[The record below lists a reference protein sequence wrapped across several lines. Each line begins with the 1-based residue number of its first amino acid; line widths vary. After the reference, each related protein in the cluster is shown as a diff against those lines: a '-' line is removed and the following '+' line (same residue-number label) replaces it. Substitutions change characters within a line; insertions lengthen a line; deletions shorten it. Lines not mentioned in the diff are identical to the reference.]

1 MLRIKWRINSGVK
14 CSSYHN
20 TYFQPIDS
28 PSNVSSWCFDRLIPH
43 DQYFCALLY
52 FTGSDQFNRDM
63 RAHALEQGFTIN
75 EYTVRPMGS
84 TGIITQCRIQNFFY
98 YGSFTLQETDSGR
111 LRFRSHSCS
120 KQLGLESE
128 SDTVQCENFCIVQ
141 CRHWIWSP
149 NLSV

>member
-1 MLRIKWRINSGVK
+1 MSPLPTPYSLAPLLMLRIKWRINSGVK

-28 PSNVSSWCFDRLIPH
+28 PYNVSSWCFDRLIPH

-84 TGIITQCRIQNFFY
+84 TGIITQWQILDFLY
-98 YGSFTLQETDSGR
+98 YSSFTLRETDS
-111 LRFRSHSCS
+111 STD
-120 KQLGLESE
+120 
-128 SDTVQCENFCIVQ
+128 SDSGPIPVAN
-141 CRHWIWSP
+141 S
-149 NLSV
+149 